1 MDHELEDQ
9 KNELLE
15 KLEESL
21 TVTQSVANS
30 REFNLEKEDLEKFIL
45 NTTGDLIVEGLDLVK
60 NLKEIYMTVVDAE
73 QISSLAET
81 YKAVSTALNILKD
94 INIADKKVA
103 NNTELKKMDINSK
116 KELIKLKEENKSE
129 ISESNKLTCTR
140 DELFKMLMDKEVIIE
155 GDFKETTQSS
165 SNQDL
170 N

>member
-21 TVTQSVANS
+21 TVTQSVANN

-60 NLKEIYMTVVDAE
+60 NLKEVYMTVVDAE

-94 INIADKKVA
+94 INIADKKVT
-103 NNTELKKMDINSK
+103 NNTELKKMDIDSK
-116 KELIKLKEENKSE
+116 KELLKLKEENKVE
-129 ISESNKLTCTR
+129 ISEANKLTCTR

-165 SNQDL
+165 LTQDL